1 MNLLQGAARQVARIL
16 GRESWLIRRL
26 RPAYESLLD
35 WSSGGRG
42 VPWAINGVTYRVD
55 PHHRHR
61 LGQEYDAAVAAF
73 LQARVKPGAVC
84 FNVGANVGVYVL
96 QFAYWSRPTGR
107 IVAFEPNPSALAVLR
122 RHVAFN
128 RLSNR
133 VEVVPAAVGARA
145 GEATLY
151 AADADGMSRLG
162 APNVLIADR
171 VTPVT
176 VPVITL
182 DDYCE
187 ATGVAP
193 DWLLMDIEGFEIA
206 ALAGARRLIRRRG
219 KQLGVIVEMHPTL
232 WDSAHTTRPEAES
245 LLADLVLRAVPLT
258 GQSDPLNEYGL
269 VHLAHQQ

>member
-1 MNLLQGAARQVARIL
+1 MRLLQRAARNVAEVL
-16 GRESWLIRRL
+16 GRESWPVRNM
-26 RPAYESLLD
+26 RPVYETLLD

-55 PHHRHR
+55 PHHRQR
-61 LGQEYDAAVAAF
+61 LGQEYDAEVAAF
-73 LQARVKPGAVC
+73 LRARVKPGALC
-84 FNVGANVGVYVL
+84 FDVGANVGVYVL

-128 RLSNR
+128 QLNNR
-133 VEVVPAAVGARA
+133 VEVKPAAVGATA

-171 VTPVT
+171 VTSIA

-187 ATGVAP
+187 ATGLAP
-193 DWLLMDIEGFEIA
+193 DWLLIDIEGFEIQ
-206 ALAGARRLIRRRG
+206 ALIGASELLKNRAL
-219 KQLGVIVEMHPTL
+219 QMVVEMHPNV
-232 WDSAHTTRPEAES
+232 WDSAGTKRSHAETI
-245 LLADLVLRAVPLT
+245 LAEFGLRAVPLT
-258 GQSDPLNEYGL
+258 GQADPLSEYGL
-269 VHLAHQQ
+269 VYLAHK